1 MAHSKIVLFGGTFD
15 PVHLGH
21 TTVTRCAAERI
32 DAEKVVF
39 IPARRS
45 PLKSFF
51 PKASDEDRLN
61 MIALAIAHQTGF
73 EVSDYET
80 KKKGPS
86 FTLQTVRKFKED
98 FGPQAHIYWLAGAD
112 VVNELNRWHGI
123 LELID
128 ECSLAI
134 MYRAGCDKPD
144 FSKYEDA
151 WGPQRVEKMRSNVI
165 ETPLV
170 HISSTEIRKRLAA
183 GENPTKMT
191 DVLHPEVAA
200 YIKARGLYK

>member
-1 MAHSKIVLFGGTFD
+1 MANQRIVLFGGTFD

-21 TTVTRCAAERI
+21 TTVTGCAAKTI
-32 DAEKVVF
+32 GSQKVIF

-61 MIALAIAHQTGF
+61 MITLAIADESGF
-73 EVSDYET
+73 EVSDYEIR
-80 KKKGPS
+80 KKAPS

-98 FGPQAHIYWLAGAD
+98 FGPRTDIFWLAGAD

-123 LELID
+123 LDLID
-128 ECSLAI
+128 ECNLAV

-144 FSKYEDA
+144 FSKYESA
-151 WGPQRVEKMRSNVI
+151 WGPQRVAKMRRNVI

-170 HISSTEIRKRLAA
+170 DISSTGIRKKLAA
-183 GENPTKMT
+183 GEDPTKMP
-191 DVLHPEVAA
+191 DILHPEVAA

>member
-21 TTVTRCAAERI
+21 TAVARCAAERI
-32 DAEKVVF
+32 GAERVVF

-51 PKASDEDRLN
+51 PTASDEDRLN
-61 MIALAIAHQTGF
+61 MIALAIADQSGF
-73 EVSDYET
+73 EVSDYEI
-80 KKKGPS
+80 KKTGPS
-86 FTLQTVRKFKED
+86 FTLQTVRKFEED
-98 FGPQAHIYWLAGAD
+98 FGLQADIYWLAGAD

-134 MYRAGCDKPD
+134 MYRAGCDKPH
-144 FSKYEDA
+144 FSKYEDT
-151 WGPQRVEKMRSNVI
+151 WGRKRIEKMRRNVI

-170 HISSTEIRKRLAA
+170 NISSTQIRKRLAA
-183 GENPTKMT
+183 GEDPTKMT
-191 DVLHPEVAA
+191 DVLDPEVAV

>member
-1 MAHSKIVLFGGTFD
+1 MTHSKIVLFGGTFD

-21 TTVTRCAAERI
+21 TTVTGCAAERI
-32 DAEKVVF
+32 GAEKVVF

-61 MIALAIAHQTGF
+61 MIALAIAERRGF

-80 KKKGPS
+80 KKSGPG

-98 FGPQAHIYWLAGAD
+98 FGPQADIYWLAGAD

-134 MYRAGCDKPD
+134 MYRAGCNKPD

-151 WGPQRVEKMRSNVI
+151 WGPRRVEKMRRNVL

-170 HISSTEIRKRLAA
+170 DISSTGIRRRLAA
-183 GENPTKMT
+183 GEDPTKMP
-191 DVLHPEVAA
+191 DLLHPEVAA

>member
-1 MAHSKIVLFGGTFD
+1 MTNKRIALFGGTFD
-15 PVHLGH
+15 PIHVGH
-21 TTVTRCAAERI
+21 IAVTRCAAGRI
-32 DAEKVVF
+32 LAEKVVF

-61 MIALAIAHQTGF
+61 MIGLAIADDNAF
-73 EVSDYET
+73 EVSDYEI
-80 KKKGPS
+80 KKKGAS

-98 FGPQAHIYWLAGAD
+98 LGPQSDIYWLAGAD
-112 VVNELNRWHGI
+112 VVSELNRWHGI
-123 LELID
+123 LDLID
-128 ECSLAI
+128 ECSLAV

-151 WGPQRVEKMRSNVI
+151 WGPRRVDKMRRNVI

-170 HISSTEIRKRLAA
+170 DISSTDIRKRLAA
-183 GENPTKMT
+183 GEDPAKML

-200 YIKARGLYK
+200 YIKAHALYK